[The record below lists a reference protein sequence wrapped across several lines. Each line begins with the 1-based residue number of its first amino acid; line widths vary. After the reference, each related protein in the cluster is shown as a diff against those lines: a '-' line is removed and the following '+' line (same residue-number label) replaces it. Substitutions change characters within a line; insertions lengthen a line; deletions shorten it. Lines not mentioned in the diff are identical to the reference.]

1 MSFPNST
8 NNPQPLLTGARC
20 LTDGA
25 GGIITRIPQ
34 QNVGDPS
41 WSFDGVDP
49 TSGQIRLSL
58 AQRLATTVDGTLIGI
73 YLAGAVQSGDG
84 GPSPVLARVQQ
95 SSDTTLL
102 ITVGEAGVEIDLTT
116 NAVDITVIGL
126 VPL

>member
-25 GGIITRIPQ
+25 GGISTLIPQ

-41 WSFDGVDP
+41 WSFDGADP
-49 TSGQIRLSL
+49 TSGQIILNL
-58 AQRLATTVDGTLIGI
+58 AQRLAATAEGTLIGI
-73 YLAGAVQSGDG
+73 YIATAVESGDA
-84 GPSPVLARVQQ
+84 GPSPVPARVQQ

-102 ITVGEAGVEIDLTT
+102 VTVGEAGAEVDLSTT
-116 NAVDITVIGL
+116 AVDITVIGL